1 MSASSHL
8 SVLCMTLSETD
19 VDWLRADVIAV
30 VLSPTQTQQKLNDI
44 PGQVKWV
51 TVDPTVPRMQ
61 MTKLILLLKS

>member
-1 MSASSHL
+1 
-8 SVLCMTLSETD
+8 MTLSETD

-44 PGQVKWV
+44 PGQVIWV